1 MNDEI
6 EAIKKAQGITDL
18 DPGESFAIRYTSDRH
33 TATK

>member
-6 EAIKKAQGITDL
+6 EAIINAQGITDL
-18 DPGESFAIRYTSDRH
+18 DPGESFDMRYTSARH